1 MDSNDPDLEAFESNL
16 SAIIWARQL
25 GKTAELVSNLC
36 PNPSDPQSIRV
47 SSKDNSLLDSLCG
60 TSSHCQSDSDDSQD
74 DLEKSA
80 EYKFKG
86 HLYFAAGSWS
96 TGRLMKIQSGS
107 CGGAVFTKCSCS
119 CPPHGNVSQFGVWTA
134 WTRQGT
140 VETADSRLCTGE
152 IKWIGPASLEWE
164 KLHGGISLHKIYI
177 LDTQE
182 KTDLKNTKRFL
193 LCHGKN
199 SEALI

>member
-1 MDSNDPDLEAFESNL
+1 MAHHLIASLILMIHRMILKNL
-16 SAIIWARQL
+16 QNI
-25 GKTAELVSNLC
+25 
-36 PNPSDPQSIRV
+36 
-47 SSKDNSLLDSLCG
+47 SSKGISTLLL
-60 TSSHCQSDSDDSQD
+60 
-74 DLEKSA
+74 
-80 EYKFKG
+80 
-86 HLYFAAGSWS
+86 AAGPQ
-96 TGRLMKIQSGS
+96 GKLMKTQSGS

>member
-1 MDSNDPDLEAFESNL
+1 MDSNDPDLEAFESNLPDLEAFESNL

-96 TGRLMKIQSGS
+96 TGETYEDTVRQLWRSSIYQLFLFLSTTWK
-107 CGGAVFTKCSCS
+107 CFTIWCLNCLN
-119 CPPHGNVSQFGVWTA
+119 PTGNCWNCRFNAMYRRNQMDRSSFVGV
-134 WTRQGT
+134 
-140 VETADSRLCTGE
+140 
-152 IKWIGPASLEWE
+152 
-164 KLHGGISLHKIYI
+164 
-177 LDTQE
+177 
-182 KTDLKNTKRFL
+182 
-193 LCHGKN
+193 GKAPWRY
-199 SEALI
+199 SVT